1 MKLIAHRGNID
12 GPNLLNENNPEHIDN
27 IILQGYDVEID
38 IRFDDDTKKFFLGH
52 DYSKYLVNWS
62 WLHKHK
68 EKLWIH
74 CKNYDALSK
83 LIEIDRGGIYLNY
96 FWHDTD
102 DVIITS
108 KGYMWANPGTYIEG
122 SIAVL
127 PEYKKD
133 KIEGRLGVCSDY
145 IINYEH

>member
-1 MKLIAHRGNID
+1 MILISHRGNINGKD
-12 GPNLLNENNPEHIDN
+12 ESKENKPSYIVDAIRKGYNVEVDFWYDN
-27 IILQGYDVEID
+27 G
-38 IRFDDDTKKFFLGH
+38 KFVLGH
-52 DYSKYLVNWS
+52 DEPQYSIPLDFIENYYRY
-62 WLHKHK
+62 
-68 EKLWIH
+68 LWIH
-74 CKNYDALSK
+74 CKNHDALSK
-83 LIEIDRGGIYLNY
+83 LVEIDRGGVYFNY

-122 SIAVL
+122 SIAVM

-145 IINYEH
+145 IINYE

>member
-1 MKLIAHRGNID
+1 MILISHRGNID
-12 GPNLLNENNPEHIDN
+12 GPNVENENKPSYISTAIEK
-27 IILQGYDVEID
+27 GYDCEVD
-38 IRFDDDTKKFFLGH
+38 FWFVNNKFVLGH
-52 DYSKYLVNWS
+52 DEPQYEIPIEFIQSYYR
-62 WLHKHK
+62 
-68 EKLWIH
+68 KLWIH

-83 LIEIDRGGIYLNY
+83 LVEIDRGGVYLNY

-108 KGYMWANPGTYIEG
+108 QEYMWANPGVYIEN

-127 PEYKKD
+127 PEYKED
-133 KIEGRLGVCSDY
+133 NLEGRLGICSDY

>member
-1 MKLIAHRGNID
+1 MILISHRGNID
-12 GPNLLNENNPEHIDN
+12 GPNVDNENKPSYISTAIEK
-27 IILQGYDVEID
+27 GYDCEVD
-38 IRFDDDTKKFFLGH
+38 FWFTNNKFVLGH
-52 DYSKYLVNWS
+52 DEPQYEIPIEFIQSYYR
-62 WLHKHK
+62 
-68 EKLWIH
+68 KLWIH

-83 LIEIDRGGIYLNY
+83 LIEIDRGGVYLNY

-108 KGYMWANPGTYIEG
+108 QGYMWANPGVYIEN

-127 PEYKKD
+127 PEHKED
-133 KIEGRLGVCSDY
+133 KLEGRLGICSDY

>member
-1 MKLIAHRGNID
+1 MILISHRGNINGKD
-12 GPNLLNENNPEHIDN
+12 ESKENKPSYIVDAIRKGYNLEVDFWYDN
-27 IILQGYDVEID
+27 G
-38 IRFDDDTKKFFLGH
+38 KFVLGH
-52 DYSKYLVNWS
+52 DEPQYSIPLDFIENYYRY
-62 WLHKHK
+62 
-68 EKLWIH
+68 LWIH
-74 CKNYDALSK
+74 CKNHDALSK
-83 LIEIDRGGIYLNY
+83 LVEIDRGGVYFNY

-133 KIEGRLGVCSDY
+133 NIENRLGVCSDC
-145 IINYEH
+145 IINYE